1 MLACGGSHSVAFVL
15 HFLCVLLL
23 PGLTRESLF
32 FKVSCNKIEKHVDSC
47 KYWGNSSGVVSP
59 SPSSSFLPSTHMEPP
74 TLCQGNRMR
83 ATSPACNTVCVKAA
97 GGAGLRFAL
106 A

>member
-1 MLACGGSHSVAFVL
+1 MVSDGGAGDK
-15 HFLCVLLL
+15 CVPL
-23 PGLTRESLF
+23 
-32 FKVSCNKIEKHVDSC
+32 
-47 KYWGNSSGVVSP
+47 P
-59 SPSSSFLPSTHMEPP
+59 SPLDPPPLIPFLAEGDKCWRAEGAIPWRLFCISYVFSCSSSFLPSTHMEPP